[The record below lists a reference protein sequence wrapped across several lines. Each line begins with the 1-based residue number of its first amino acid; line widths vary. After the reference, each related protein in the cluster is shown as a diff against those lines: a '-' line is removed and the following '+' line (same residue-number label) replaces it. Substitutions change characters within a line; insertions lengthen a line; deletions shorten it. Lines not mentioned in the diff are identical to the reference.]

1 MAYILLILGFI
12 LLIKGA
18 DFFVEGAS
26 SVAKLLKIP
35 SIIIGL
41 TIVAFGTSAPELA
54 VSVNAAIK
62 GNNGIALGNVVG
74 SNIFNLLVVIGIC
87 AIIHTV
93 NVDKKILNRDHIF
106 NLILTAVL
114 GVLLFIGSDVS
125 GMDGIIL
132 LVFFAIFLF
141 YTIRLAFSDRQETK
155 EDEKILSPIL
165 SGIYIIGGLLAI
177 VYGGDFVV
185 DSASAI
191 ALQFGMSESLIGLT
205 IVAVGTSLPE
215 LVTSIVAAR
224 KGEPDIALGNVIG
237 SNIFNIA
244 FILGVSATIHPFSV
258 QMSSVYDIVYLIAVS
273 VLFYVFA
280 YRGKIDRVKGVIL
293 TALYI
298 AYTIYLIILG

>member
-93 NVDKKILNRDHIF
+93 NVDKKILDRDYIF
-106 NLILTAVL
+106 NVILTVVL
-114 GVLLFIGSDVS
+114 GILLANGSDIS
-125 GMDGIIL
+125 RRDGIVL
-132 LVFFAIFLF
+132 LVFFVIFLY
-141 YTIRLAFSDRQETK
+141 YTIRLALSDRQEAK
-155 EDEKILSPIL
+155 EEEKILSPVL

-224 KGEPDIALGNVIG
+224 KGEADIALGNVIG

-244 FILGVSATIHPFSV
+244 FILGTSATIHPFSV
-258 QMSSVYDIVYLIAVS
+258 QTSSFYDILYLIAVS

-280 YRGKIDRVKGVIL
+280 YRGKIDRAKGMIL

>member
-125 GMDGIIL
+125 RMDGIIL

-141 YTIRLAFSDRQETK
+141 YTIRLALSDRQESK

-244 FILGVSATIHPFSV
+244 FILGISATIHPFSV

>member
-62 GNNGIALGNVVG
+62 GSNGIALGNVVG
-74 SNIFNLLVVIGIC
+74 SNIFNLLVVLGIC
-87 AIIHTV
+87 SSIHIV
-93 NVDKKILNRDHIF
+93 NVDKKILDRDHIF
-106 NLILTAVL
+106 NVILTVVL
-114 GVLLFIGSDVS
+114 G
-125 GMDGIIL
+125 IL
-132 LVFFAIFLF
+132 LVNGSDISRRDGIVLLIFFVIFLY
-141 YTIRLAFSDRQETK
+141 YTIRLALSDRQETK
-155 EDEKILSPIL
+155 EEEKILSPVL

-224 KGEPDIALGNVIG
+224 KGEADIALGNVIG

-244 FILGVSATIHPFSV
+244 FILGVSATIHPFAV
-258 QMSSVYDIVYLIAVS
+258 QMSSLYDILYLIVVS

-280 YRGKIDRVKGVIL
+280 YRGSIGRIKGVIL
-293 TALYI
+293 TVLYI
-298 AYTIYLIILG
+298 LYTIYLIILG

>member
-62 GNNGIALGNVVG
+62 GSNGIALGNVVG
-74 SNIFNLLVVIGIC
+74 SNIFNLLVVLGIC
-87 AIIHTV
+87 SSIHIV
-93 NVDKKILNRDHIF
+93 NVDKKILDRDHIF
-106 NLILTAVL
+106 NVILTVVL
-114 GVLLFIGSDVS
+114 G
-125 GMDGIIL
+125 IL
-132 LVFFAIFLF
+132 LVNGSDISRRDGIVLLIFFVIFLY
-141 YTIRLAFSDRQETK
+141 YTIRLALSDRQETK
-155 EDEKILSPIL
+155 EEEKILSPVL

-224 KGEPDIALGNVIG
+224 KGEADIALGNVIG

-244 FILGVSATIHPFSV
+244 FILGVSATIHPFAV
-258 QMSSVYDIVYLIAVS
+258 QMSSLYDILYLIVVS
-273 VLFYVFA
+273 VLFYAFA
-280 YRGKIDRVKGVIL
+280 YRGSIGRIKGVIL
-293 TALYI
+293 TVLYI
-298 AYTIYLIILG
+298 LYTIYLIILG

>member
-54 VSVNAAIK
+54 VSINAAIK

-87 AIIHTV
+87 SIIHIV

-106 NLILTAVL
+106 NVILTVVL
-114 GVLLFIGSDVS
+114 G
-125 GMDGIIL
+125 IL
-132 LVFFAIFLF
+132 LVNGSDISRRDGIVLLIFFVIFLY
-141 YTIRLAFSDRQETK
+141 YTIRLALSDRQETK
-155 EDEKILSPIL
+155 EEEKILSPVL
-165 SGIYIIGGLLAI
+165 SGIYIIGGLFAI

-224 KGEPDIALGNVIG
+224 KGEADIALGNVIG

-244 FILGVSATIHPFSV
+244 FILGVSATIHPFAV
-258 QMSSVYDIVYLIAVS
+258 QMSSLYDILYLIVVS
-273 VLFYVFA
+273 VLFYAFA
-280 YRGKIDRVKGVIL
+280 YRGSIGRIKGVIL
-293 TALYI
+293 TVLYI
-298 AYTIYLIILG
+298 LYTIYLIILG